1 MATHPAQLLLVLLAV
16 TLLPLCSPSVI
27 RRPAVS
33 SAGAINPS
41 AKDTVIVLPDPNTTP
56 APMDARSG
64 AARGSE
70 RRPATADGP
79 RPDREARIINYQSD
93 NYQDGYHFQRCG
105 TVYLPGSR
113 RIPPGTS
120 ARRFETTN
128 GIKHEEVGQVF
139 SGPLPLTG
147 VISTEGRVSWHDP
160 AGVHIVLYWHADE
173 NGYQPLGIKMV
184 KHQQPPEE
192 KRNIEQDFKML
203 QAMRENKLN
212 VHDKESG
219 ISILDEKDRV
229 NARSSIDNPSDLDII
244 ENSVEAEA
252 LVESSNDLPDL
263 SKNAVGSGGL
273 KEHNAGFENTV
284 DASGLAEA
292 TENSLEKTATLS
304 APLPE
309 LQTPDKQPSVSQVT
323 EGRDEVKPSV
333 GDDLTEASASDAESL
348 QDRRKGP
355 LEPLQNLEASPIG
368 SLQVL
373 EERQAEPLQDLG
385 DNQLAE
391 PLPGQLESSP
401 DRLRGLED
409 EPLEPLEDPRARPLE
424 PPQGLEA
431 GPLETPRS
439 VESRPMKSL
448 QDLGTPLTEPMS
460 DGALLKL
467 VALTDISGVPS
478 GKYRKRKVR
487 KVIRR
492 RIIKL

>member
-1 MATHPAQLLLVLLAV
+1 MTQNKSVLVI
-16 TLLPLCSPSVI
+16 LPISARNSPT
-27 RRPAVS
+27 A
-33 SAGAINPS
+33 A
-41 AKDTVIVLPDPNTTP
+41 
-56 APMDARSG
+56 
-64 AARGSE
+64 AARDSSILTAQRCSLPHFPLF
-70 RRPATADGP
+70 RRTA
-79 RPDREARIINYQSD
+79 R
-93 NYQDGYHFQRCG
+93 RCG

-229 NARSSIDNPSDLDII
+229 
-244 ENSVEAEA
+244 
-252 LVESSNDLPDL
+252 
-263 SKNAVGSGGL
+263 
-273 KEHNAGFENTV
+273 
-284 DASGLAEA
+284 
-292 TENSLEKTATLS
+292 
-304 APLPE
+304 
-309 LQTPDKQPSVSQVT
+309 T
-323 EGRDEVKPSV
+323 EGRDELKPSV
-333 GDDLTEASASDAESL
+333 AEKSASDAESF

-355 LEPLQNLEASPIG
+355 LEPLRGLETGPIG

-373 EERQAEPLQDLG
+373 EERHVKPFQDLG
-385 DNQLAE
+385 ENQLAE
-391 PLPGQLESSP
+391 QLPDQLEISP
-401 DRLRGLED
+401 ERLRGLED
-409 EPLEPLEDPRARPLE
+409 EPLEPLEDPRALPLRPL
-424 PPQGLEA
+424 QRLEA

-439 VESRPMKSL
+439 VESRPLKSP

-467 VALTDISGVPS
+467 VALTDPSGVPS
-478 GKYRKRKVR
+478 GEG
-487 KVIRR
+487 
-492 RIIKL
+492 

>member
-1 MATHPAQLLLVLLAV
+1 AV
-16 TLLPLCSPSVI
+16 G
-27 RRPAVS
+27 RPERGWTRTREES
-33 SAGAINPS
+33 GAGAG
-41 AKDTVIVLPDPNTTP
+41 L
-56 APMDARSG
+56 DADL
-64 AARGSE
+64 
-70 RRPATADGP
+70 ATADGP
-79 RPDREARIINYQSD
+79 RPDRDARIINYQSD
-93 NYQDGYHFQRCG
+93 NYQDGYHFQ
-105 TVYLPGSR
+105 
-113 RIPPGTS
+113 
-120 ARRFETTN
+120 FETTN

-252 LVESSNDLPDL
+252 LVESFNDLPDL
-263 SKNAVGSGGL
+263 SKNTVGYGGL

-292 TENSLEKTATLS
+292 TENSPETTVTS
-304 APLPE
+304 SVPLPE
-309 LQTPDKQPSVSQVT
+309 LQTPDNQPSVSQVT
-323 EGRDEVKPSV
+323 EGRDELKPSV
-333 GDDLTEASASDAESL
+333 AEKSASDAESF

-355 LEPLQNLEASPIG
+355 LEPLRGLETGPIG

-373 EERQAEPLQDLG
+373 EERHVKPFQDLG
-385 DNQLAE
+385 ENQLAE
-391 PLPGQLESSP
+391 QLPDQLEISP
-401 DRLRGLED
+401 ERLRGLED
-409 EPLEPLEDPRARPLE
+409 EPLEPLEDPRALPLRPL
-424 PPQGLEA
+424 QRLEA

-439 VESRPMKSL
+439 VESRPLKSP

-467 VALTDISGVPS
+467 VALTDPSGVPS